1 MIHFSYDEKKMDIE
15 GSVDDILAEIGIA
28 FIEAMRTIPISK
40 KRGIALINGFY
51 KQTMA
56 FYLLEET
63 KKEDMKN
70 AGDFHISI
78 HYDFN
83 E

>member
-1 MIHFSYDEKKMDIE
+1 MIYFSYDEQKMDIE
-15 GSVDDILAEIGIA
+15 GSVDGVIAEIGIA
-28 FIEAMRTIPISK
+28 FIEVMKSIPISK
-40 KRGIALINGFY
+40 KRGIAVVNGLC
-51 KQTMA
+51 KQIIA

-70 AGDFHISI
+70 AGDFHISL